1 MEQIILRDIRKSTK
15 IELPSYPKSEVIL
28 WDDLLFGEID
38 KINKI
43 KDDTEKGYA
52 VLVDLI
58 KDWNLYDEEKKKLDP
73 SKEVFMKLPVKDLT
87 FLMQKVRKIL
97 SPEEEVK
104 KNSKS

>member
-1 MEQIILRDIRKSTK
+1 MTQVTLKDVRKITK
-15 IELPSYPKSEVIL
+15 IELPSYKESEIEL
-28 WDDLLFGEID
+28 YDDLLFGEID

>member
-58 KDWNLYDEEKKKLDP
+58 KDWNLYDEEKKKLE
-73 SKEVFMKLPVKDLT
+73 KF
-87 FLMQKVRKIL
+87 
-97 SPEEEVK
+97 
-104 KNSKS
+104 